1 MSRHDYDTEIGILGN
16 DYPVRD
22 AEVTTATNAEIS
34 AIPSNYLAVIN
45 EQTQQVLGVNSP
57 NYKVCQNK
65 DLFNSVET
73 ALIDTL
79 GYEPDKVSMKSWMKN
94 NGQSIIQ
101 HYDLTDSI
109 TDITETE
116 GDSLIPRIRVT
127 NSYDGTLPVSV
138 RIDTL
143 RLLCKN
149 GMVGFKPI
157 SEFTLRHMGN
167 DFDAMQDTIYSR
179 IESGLN
185 MAKER
190 MDNYK
195 DWSTTRLEVRKEDFI
210 KVGSKILD
218 KWVDNEQKTHRA
230 EGIWE
235 LIEREQRIYES
246 YDPTVWNL
254 YNGLTEYIT
263 YGMDG
268 HSSERESHT
277 FRNTFYSQDRR
288 QKKVKT
294 FLKKLAH
301 ETGGY
306 QAFNIL
312 EH

>member
-1 MSRHDYDTEIGILGN
+1 MSRHNYDMEIGILGN

-65 DLFNSVET
+65 DLFFSVET
-73 ALIDTL
+73 ALMETL

-101 HYDLTDSI
+101 HYDLTDSV

-167 DFDAMQDTIYSR
+167 NFDEMQDIIYSR

-195 DWSTTRLEVRKEDFI
+195 QWATTRLEVHKEDFI

-218 KWVDNEQKTHRA
+218 KWVDNEQVTHRA

-263 YGMDG
+263 YGIDG
-268 HSSERESHT
+268 QHAERES
-277 FRNTFYSQDRR
+277 NTFYSQDRR

>member
-1 MSRHDYDTEIGILGN
+1 MSRHDYDSEIGILGN
-16 DYPVRD
+16 EYPVRD

-65 DLFNSVET
+65 DLFHSVET

-101 HYDLTDSI
+101 HYDLTDSV

-127 NSYDGTLPVSV
+127 NSYDGSLPVSV
-138 RIDTL
+138 TIDTL

-167 DFDAMQDTIYSR
+167 DFDSMQDIIYSR

-195 DWSTTRLEVRKEDFI
+195 NWATSRLDIRKEDFI
-210 KVGSKILD
+210 MIGSKALD
-218 KWVDNEQKTHRA
+218 KWVDDEQKTHRA
-230 EGIWE
+230 EAIWE
-235 LIEREQRIYES
+235 LIEKEQRIYDTH
-246 YDPTVWNL
+246 DPTIWNL

-263 YGMDG
+263 YGIDG
-268 HSSERESHT
+268 QDSEREN
-277 FRNTFYSQDRR
+277 NTFYSQDRR
-288 QKKVKT
+288 QKKVKSL
-294 FLKKLAH
+294 LKKLS
-301 ETGGY
+301 EKVPGGY
-306 QAFNIL
+306 QAYNIL

>member
-1 MSRHDYDTEIGILGN
+1 
-16 DYPVRD
+16 
-22 AEVTTATNAEIS
+22 
-34 AIPSNYLAVIN
+34 
-45 EQTQQVLGVNSP
+45 
-57 NYKVCQNK
+57 
-65 DLFNSVET
+65 
-73 ALIDTL
+73 
-79 GYEPDKVSMKSWMKN
+79 
-94 NGQSIIQ
+94 
-101 HYDLTDSI
+101 
-109 TDITETE
+109 
-116 GDSLIPRIRVT
+116 
-127 NSYDGTLPVSV
+127 
-138 RIDTL
+138 
-143 RLLCKN
+143 
-149 GMVGFKPI
+149 
-157 SEFTLRHMGN
+157 
-167 DFDAMQDTIYSR
+167 
-179 IESGLN
+179 

-195 DWSTTRLEVRKEDFI
+195 QWATTRLEVHKEDFI

>member
-1 MSRHDYDTEIGILGN
+1 MSRHNYDMEIGILGN

-65 DLFNSVET
+65 DLFYSVET
-73 ALIDTL
+73 ALMETL

-101 HYDLTDSI
+101 HYDLTDSV

-167 DFDAMQDTIYSR
+167 NFDEMQDIIYSR

-195 DWSTTRLEVRKEDFI
+195 QWATTRLEVHKEDFI

-218 KWVDNEQKTHRA
+218 KWVDNEQVTHRA

-263 YGMDG
+263 YGIDG
-268 HSSERESHT
+268 QHAERES
-277 FRNTFYSQDRR
+277 NTFYSQDRR

>member
-1 MSRHDYDTEIGILGN
+1 MSRHEYDMEIGILGN

-65 DLFNSVET
+65 DLFYSVET
-73 ALIDTL
+73 ALIETL

-101 HYDLTDSI
+101 HYDLTDSV

-167 DFDAMQDTIYSR
+167 NFDEMQDIIYSR

-195 DWSTTRLEVRKEDFI
+195 QWATTRLEVHKEDFI

-230 EGIWE
+230 EAIWE
-235 LIEREQRIYES
+235 LIEREQRIYDTH
-246 YDPTVWNL
+246 DPTVWNL

-268 HSSERESHT
+268 HNTERESHT